1 MDAPTRTLYQGG
13 VSRSGAAARI
23 LAYRDCLALLAARAV
38 KVRYRGSV
46 LGFGWSLLYPLSAM
60 LILTAVFSRVFVD
73 VEHYPLYVIVGFLA
87 WGFFSLSCVQ
97 AMDALLG
104 AAPVLRKV
112 YVPSALFPLAAVFAN
127 MVNLLLSIL
136 ILPVV
141 MWTIGAAPGFH
152 PLWLVVGLLV
162 LLAFT
167 TGCALALAALNVFFH
182 DVRYFFEAG
191 LLIWF
196 YATPIVYPAGA
207 VPARYSALL
216 KLNPLYWVIEILRAP
231 LYAGAPP
238 SAATLGAAALWAAV
252 SLLGGW
258 LLFTRL
264 DRRFY
269 LYL

>member
-1 MDAPTRTLYQGG
+1 
-13 VSRSGAAARI
+13 
-23 LAYRDCLALLAARAV
+23 
-38 KVRYRGSV
+38 
-46 LGFGWSLLYPLSAM
+46 M

-73 VEHYPLYVIVGFLA
+73 VRHYPLYVIVGFLA

-136 ILPVV
+136 MLPVV
-141 MWTIGAAPGFH
+141 MWAIGASPGFH
-152 PLWLVVGLLV
+152 PLWLCIGLLV

-167 TGCALALAALNVFFH
+167 TGLALSLAALNLFFH

-196 YATPIVYPAGA
+196 YATPIVYPAVA
-207 VPARYSALL
+207 VPERYATLL
-216 KLNPLYWVIEILRAP
+216 RLNPLFWLIEILRAP
-231 LYAGAPP
+231 LYLGEAP
-238 SAATLGAAALWAAV
+238 SAAAFGVAVACAGA
-252 SLLGGW
+252 SLLAGW

-264 DRRFY
+264 DRRFH